1 MQRSLLTVLFA
12 IVAVGLASCAPSDV
26 QPKPTAATQPAATA
40 PTITAA
46 TAPAAAKTPE
56 QRAQD
61 YKKSADKRARE
72 ALETLTLGDPAKETK
87 VRDLIV
93 AYIPTL
99 MAWQDQHAAQIKD
112 LWTQWKKARSDEKDQ
127 SKADVTMSQID
138 AVYATFKPQH
148 DAFWTN
154 LAAVL
159 SPEQVDKVKDR
170 YTVNKLP
177 VTYKAYLAIFPILT
191 DKQKAFT
198 LANLQ
203 AAREE
208 SLDAATTG
216 EKSDFF
222 KKYKLKIEAQFER
235 EGIDTRKFRQEFSA
249 KQKQQAATR
258 KAASKPATQRGH

>member
-1 MQRSLLTVLFA
+1 MPRSLLTVLSA
-12 IVAVGLASCAPSDV
+12 IVAVGLASCAPAEV
-26 QPKPTAATQPAATA
+26 QPKPAAATQPTATA
-40 PTITAA
+40 PAKPTA
-46 TAPAAAKTPE
+46 TAAAKTPE

-72 ALETLTLGDPAKETK
+72 ALETLALGDPAKEAK

-93 AYIPTL
+93 AYVPTL
-99 MAWQDQHAAQIKD
+99 MAWQDAHAAQIKD
-112 LWTQWKKARSDEKDQ
+112 LWTQWKKARSDEKDEP
-127 SKADVTMSQID
+127 KADRVMSQID
-138 AVYATFKPQH
+138 TVYATFKPQH
-148 DAFWTN
+148 DAFWTS

-177 VTYKAYLAIFPILT
+177 VTYNAYLAIFPILT

-208 SLDAATTG
+208 ALDAATTG

-258 KAASKPATQRGH
+258 KAATKPATQRGH